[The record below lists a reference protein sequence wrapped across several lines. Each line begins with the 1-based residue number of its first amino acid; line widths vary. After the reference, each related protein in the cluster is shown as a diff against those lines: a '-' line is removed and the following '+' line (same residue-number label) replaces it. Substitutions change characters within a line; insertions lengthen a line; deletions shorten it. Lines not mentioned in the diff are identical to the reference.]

1 MYLPSLLVCA
11 TCHRRVTKAE
21 QLWRWLRLS
30 RSQRPGR
37 RAAGG
42 AGRAR
47 REPALHTGAVEPVPA
62 RREHADALAVRQ
74 LRQADGA
81 LGLRPRAGRAGVS
94 GSRGAHAVGCARCV
108 GRQLGRPRGAAA
120 REAADEESGGGVEGE
135 GEDGD
140 AGEDDEDGGHVGEE
154 GTGAGPRGGGGRR
167 RGGDHGR
174 GSGVHRGRG
183 GVVGPAR
190 HGSLLPSLRRF
201 DVLLEELAVCV
212 CVTGAIASIG
222 RCCCL

>member
-1 MYLPSLLVCA
+1 MYLPSLLVYA

-30 RSQRPGR
+30 RPQRPGR

-94 GSRGAHAVGCARCV
+94 GSRGARCV
-108 GRQLGRPRGAAA
+108 GRQLGRPRGASA
-120 REAADEESGGGVEGE
+120 REAADEEAGGGVERE

-140 AGEDDEDGGHVGEE
+140 AGEDDEDGCHVGEE
-154 GTGAGPRGGGGRR
+154 GTGAGVGAPRGAGGRR
-167 RGGDHGR
+167 RPGDHGR
-174 GSGVHRGRG
+174 RSGVHWGRG

-190 HGSLLPSLRRF
+190 HGSLLPVVF
-201 DVLLEELAVCV
+201 
-212 CVTGAIASIG
+212 
-222 RCCCL
+222 